1 MTNSN
6 HYMSNEAAL
15 KRVGIRLLPG
25 EELDA
30 AVELEGGLTEVLEPA
45 HATLLLTNRRL
56 IRYSTGGHRVDTVS
70 VGLDDV
76 HAVEV
81 RRAERNQQW
90 VYVGLVFIGGGLL
103 LALLAIF
110 WLGTMLSP
118 LLMAIS
124 LSLIGI
130 VFLLTYAGGIRGQVV
145 ISAGAERIKCRMKTK
160 ALNDMVVF
168 LERFYELKL
177 NAPDTRPLR
186 SVVHLDD
193 GGPHRHSP
201 AT

>member
-6 HYMSNEAAL
+6 HHMSNEAAL

-25 EELDA
+25 EALDA
-30 AVELEGGLTEVLEPA
+30 AVELEGGLTDVLEPA

-56 IRYSTGGHRVDTVS
+56 IRYSTGRHRVDTVS

-76 HAVEV
+76 QTVEV
-81 RRAERNQQW
+81 KRAERNRQW
-90 VYVGLVFIGGGLL
+90 VYVGVVFIGGGLL
-103 LALLAIF
+103 LALLALF
-110 WLGTMLSP
+110 WLGTIVSP
-118 LLMAIS
+118 LLMAVS

-145 ISAGAERIKCRMKTK
+145 VSAGAERIKCRMKTK

-177 NAPDTRPLR
+177 NAPHARPLR
-186 SVVHLDD
+186 SVVDV
-193 GGPHRHSP
+193 
-201 AT
+201 

>member
-1 MTNSN
+1 MSNSN
-6 HYMSNEAAL
+6 HGMSNQAAL

-30 AVELEGGLTEVLEPA
+30 AVELERGLTEVLEPA

-56 IRYSTGGHRVDTVS
+56 IRYTTGGHRVDTIS

-76 HAVEV
+76 QAVEV
-81 RRAERNQQW
+81 KRAERNQQW
-90 VYVGLVFIGGGLL
+90 IYVGLVFIGGGLL

-110 WLGTMLSP
+110 WLGTMVSP
-118 LLMAIS
+118 LLMAVS

-145 ISAGAERIKCRMKTK
+145 ISTGAERIKCKMRTK
-160 ALNDMVVF
+160 ALDDMVVF

-186 SVVHLDD
+186 SVID
-193 GGPHRHSP
+193 
-201 AT
+201 A

>member
-1 MTNSN
+1 MTNSKRDL
-6 HYMSNEAAL
+6 SNEEAL

-45 HATLLLTNRRL
+45 HATLLLTNLRL

-70 VGLDDV
+70 VGLNDV
-76 HAVEV
+76 HFVEV
-81 RRAERNQQW
+81 KRAERNQQW

-110 WLGTMLSP
+110 WLGMMVSP
-118 LLMAIS
+118 LLMAFS
-124 LSLIGI
+124 LALIGI
-130 VFLLTYAGGIRGQVV
+130 VFLLTYAGGTRGQVV
-145 ISAGAERIKCRMKTK
+145 VSAGAERIRCRMKTK
-160 ALNDMVVF
+160 ALDDMVVF

-177 NAPDTRPLR
+177 NAPETRPLR
-186 SVVHLDD
+186 SVVDVNDAGRHP
-193 GGPHRHSP
+193 PHP

>member
-1 MTNSN
+1 MTDSD

-30 AVELEGGLTEVLEPA
+30 AVELEGGLTDVLEPA

-81 RRAERNQQW
+81 KRGDRNQQW
-90 VYVGLVFIGGGLL
+90 IYVGLVFIGGGLL

-110 WLGTMLSP
+110 WLGMMVSP
-118 LLMAIS
+118 LLMALS

-145 ISAGAERIKCRMKTK
+145 ISAGAQRIKCRMKTK

-177 NAPDTRPLR
+177 NAPDTRPLT
-186 SVVHLDD
+186 SLVNDEN
-193 GGPHRHSP
+193 GGGGRPFP